1 MVSHLSLFPIEFGL
15 GHHEF
20 SCVDLFGSKIYLTS
34 NGGRMSFF
42 SRLITLFIICNV
54 PVAYGDWRV
63 AQGSTVGFVSIKN
76 NVVGE
81 VNTFD
86 QLSGTIFDSGRVQI
100 VIALSSVETG
110 IKIRNERL
118 QKMLFEVASFP
129 TASIDAA
136 LSDSQIAA
144 LRAGGARAESV
155 SVNIRLHGKT
165 VSKTAN
171 VSVSSSGGDVR
182 VTTTQPIVI
191 TAQEFG
197 LESGVAALQQ
207 IAGLNAISRSIPVTV
222 DLRLTAD

>member
-1 MVSHLSLFPIEFGL
+1 MKLSMFPKLVILLSGVGFMAPVQADWTVSDS
-15 GHHEF
+15 
-20 SCVDLFGSKIYLTS
+20 
-34 NGGRMSFF
+34 
-42 SRLITLFIICNV
+42 SRI
-54 PVAYGDWRV
+54 
-63 AQGSTVGFVSIKN
+63 GFVSIKN
-76 NVVGE
+76 NRIGE
-81 VNTFD
+81 NNAFERV
-86 QLSGTIFDSGRVQI
+86 SGSISESGQVA
-100 VIALSSVETG
+100 VSVDLSSVKTG
-110 IKIRNERL
+110 IGIRNERL

-136 LSDSQIAA
+136 LSDGQIAA

-155 SVNIRLHGKT
+155 SVNISLHGKT

>member
-1 MVSHLSLFPIEFGL
+1 MVSMKLSMFPKLVILLSGVGF
-15 GHHEF
+15 
-20 SCVDLFGSKIYLTS
+20 T
-34 NGGRMSFF
+34 
-42 SRLITLFIICNV
+42 V
-54 PVAYGDWRV
+54 PVQADW
-63 AQGSTVGFVSIKN
+63 TVSDSSRIGFVSIKN
-76 NVVGE
+76 NRIGE
-81 VNTFD
+81 NNAFERV
-86 QLSGTIFDSGRVQI
+86 SGSISESGQVA
-100 VIALSSVETG
+100 VSVDLSSVETG
-110 IKIRNERL
+110 IGIRNERL

-155 SVNIRLHGKT
+155 SVNISLHGKT
-165 VSKTAN
+165 VSKMAN

>member
-1 MVSHLSLFPIEFGL
+1 MVSMKLSMFLKLVILLSGVGFMAPVQADWTV
-15 GHHEF
+15 
-20 SCVDLFGSKIYLTS
+20 SDS
-34 NGGRMSFF
+34 
-42 SRLITLFIICNV
+42 SRI
-54 PVAYGDWRV
+54 
-63 AQGSTVGFVSIKN
+63 GFVSIKN
-76 NVVGE
+76 NRIGE
-81 VNTFD
+81 NNAFERV
-86 QLSGTIFDSGRVQI
+86 SGSISASGQVA
-100 VIALSSVETG
+100 VSVDLSSVETG
-110 IKIRNERL
+110 IGIRNERL

-155 SVNIRLHGKT
+155 SVNISLHGKT

>member
-1 MVSHLSLFPIEFGL
+1 MKLSMFPKLVILLSGVGF
-15 GHHEF
+15 
-20 SCVDLFGSKIYLTS
+20 T
-34 NGGRMSFF
+34 
-42 SRLITLFIICNV
+42 V
-54 PVAYGDWRV
+54 PVQADW
-63 AQGSTVGFVSIKN
+63 TVSDSSRIGFVSIKN
-76 NVVGE
+76 NRIGE
-81 VNTFD
+81 NNAFERV
-86 QLSGTIFDSGRVQI
+86 SGSISESGQVA
-100 VIALSSVETG
+100 VSVDLSSVETG
-110 IKIRNERL
+110 IGIRNERL

-222 DLRLTAD
+222 DLRLSAD

>member
-1 MVSHLSLFPIEFGL
+1 MKLSMFPKLVILLSGVGFMAPVQADWTVSDS
-15 GHHEF
+15 
-20 SCVDLFGSKIYLTS
+20 
-34 NGGRMSFF
+34 
-42 SRLITLFIICNV
+42 SRI
-54 PVAYGDWRV
+54 
-63 AQGSTVGFVSIKN
+63 GFVSIKN
-76 NVVGE
+76 NRIGE
-81 VNTFD
+81 NNAFERV
-86 QLSGTIFDSGRVQI
+86 SGSISESGQVA
-100 VIALSSVETG
+100 VSVDLSSVETG
-110 IKIRNERL
+110 IGIRNERL

-136 LSDSQIAA
+136 LSDGQIAA

-155 SVNIRLHGKT
+155 LVNISLHGKT

>member
-1 MVSHLSLFPIEFGL
+1 MKLSMFPKLVILLSGVGF
-15 GHHEF
+15 
-20 SCVDLFGSKIYLTS
+20 T
-34 NGGRMSFF
+34 
-42 SRLITLFIICNV
+42 V
-54 PVAYGDWRV
+54 PVQADW
-63 AQGSTVGFVSIKN
+63 TVSDSSRIGFVSIKN
-76 NVVGE
+76 NRIGENNAFERVSGSISESGQVV
-81 VNTFD
+81 VSVD
-86 QLSGTIFDSGRVQI
+86 
-100 VIALSSVETG
+100 LSSVETG
-110 IKIRNERL
+110 IGIRNERL

-129 TASIDAA
+129 TASIDAV
-136 LSDSQIAA
+136 LSDGQIAA

-155 SVNIRLHGKT
+155 SVNISLHGKT

>member
-1 MVSHLSLFPIEFGL
+1 MKLSMFPKLVILLSGVGFMAPVQADWTVSDS
-15 GHHEF
+15 
-20 SCVDLFGSKIYLTS
+20 
-34 NGGRMSFF
+34 
-42 SRLITLFIICNV
+42 SRI
-54 PVAYGDWRV
+54 
-63 AQGSTVGFVSIKN
+63 GFVSIKN
-76 NVVGE
+76 NRIGE
-81 VNTFD
+81 NNAFERV
-86 QLSGTIFDSGRVQI
+86 SGSISESGQVA
-100 VIALSSVETG
+100 VTVDLSSVETG
-110 IKIRNERL
+110 IGIRNERL

-136 LSDSQIAA
+136 LSYGQIAA

-155 SVNIRLHGKT
+155 SVNISLHGKT

>member
-1 MVSHLSLFPIEFGL
+1 MKLSMFPKLVILLSGVGFMAPVQADWTVSDS
-15 GHHEF
+15 
-20 SCVDLFGSKIYLTS
+20 
-34 NGGRMSFF
+34 
-42 SRLITLFIICNV
+42 SRI
-54 PVAYGDWRV
+54 
-63 AQGSTVGFVSIKN
+63 GFVSIKN
-76 NVVGE
+76 NRIGE
-81 VNTFD
+81 NNAFERV
-86 QLSGTIFDSGRVQI
+86 SGSISESGQVA
-100 VIALSSVETG
+100 VSVDLSSVETG
-110 IKIRNERL
+110 IGIRNERL

-197 LESGVAALQQ
+197 LESGVEALQQ

>member
-1 MVSHLSLFPIEFGL
+1 MKLSMFPKLVILLSGVGFMAPVEADWTVSDS
-15 GHHEF
+15 
-20 SCVDLFGSKIYLTS
+20 
-34 NGGRMSFF
+34 
-42 SRLITLFIICNV
+42 SRI
-54 PVAYGDWRV
+54 
-63 AQGSTVGFVSIKN
+63 GFVSIKN
-76 NVVGE
+76 NRIGE
-81 VNTFD
+81 NNAFERV
-86 QLSGTIFDSGRVQI
+86 SGSISESGQVA
-100 VIALSSVETG
+100 VSVDLSSVETG
-110 IKIRNERL
+110 IGIRNERL
-118 QKMLFEVASFP
+118 QKILFEVASFP

-136 LSDSQIAA
+136 LSDGQIAA

-155 SVNIRLHGKT
+155 SVNISLHGKT

>member
-1 MVSHLSLFPIEFGL
+1 MVSMKLSMFPKLVILLSGVGFMAPVQADWTV
-15 GHHEF
+15 
-20 SCVDLFGSKIYLTS
+20 SDS
-34 NGGRMSFF
+34 
-42 SRLITLFIICNV
+42 SRI
-54 PVAYGDWRV
+54 
-63 AQGSTVGFVSIKN
+63 GFVSIKN
-76 NVVGE
+76 NRIGE
-81 VNTFD
+81 NNAFERV
-86 QLSGTIFDSGRVQI
+86 SGSISESGQVA
-100 VIALSSVETG
+100 VSVDLSSVETG
-110 IKIRNERL
+110 IGIRNERL

-155 SVNIRLHGKT
+155 SVNIRLRGKT

>member
-1 MVSHLSLFPIEFGL
+1 MKLSMFPKLVILLSGVGF
-15 GHHEF
+15 
-20 SCVDLFGSKIYLTS
+20 T
-34 NGGRMSFF
+34 
-42 SRLITLFIICNV
+42 V
-54 PVAYGDWRV
+54 PVQADW
-63 AQGSTVGFVSIKN
+63 TVSDSSRIGFVSIKN
-76 NVVGE
+76 NRIGE
-81 VNTFD
+81 NNAFERV
-86 QLSGTIFDSGRVQI
+86 SGSISESGQVA
-100 VIALSSVETG
+100 VSVDLSSVETG
-110 IKIRNERL
+110 IGIRNERL

-155 SVNIRLHGKT
+155 SVNIRLHWKT
-165 VSKTAN
+165 VSKMAN

-222 DLRLTAD
+222 DLRLIAD

>member
-1 MVSHLSLFPIEFGL
+1 MVKSMFPKLVILLSAL
-15 GHHEF
+15 GVMAPAQADWTL
-20 SCVDLFGSKIYLTS
+20 SDS
-34 NGGRMSFF
+34 
-42 SRLITLFIICNV
+42 SRI
-54 PVAYGDWRV
+54 
-63 AQGSTVGFVSIKN
+63 GFVSIKN
-76 NVVGE
+76 NRIGE
-81 VNTFD
+81 NNAFERV
-86 QLSGTIFDSGRVQI
+86 SGSISESGQVA
-100 VIALSSVETG
+100 VSVDLSSVETG
-110 IKIRNERL
+110 IGIRNERL

-136 LSDSQIAA
+136 LSDIQIAA

-155 SVNIRLHGKT
+155 SVNISLHGKT
-165 VSKTAN
+165 VSKTVN

>member
-1 MVSHLSLFPIEFGL
+1 MKLSMFPKLVILLSGVGFMAPVQADWTVSDS
-15 GHHEF
+15 
-20 SCVDLFGSKIYLTS
+20 
-34 NGGRMSFF
+34 
-42 SRLITLFIICNV
+42 SRI
-54 PVAYGDWRV
+54 
-63 AQGSTVGFVSIKN
+63 GFVSIKN
-76 NVVGE
+76 NRIGE
-81 VNTFD
+81 NNAFERV
-86 QLSGTIFDSGRVQI
+86 SGSISESGQVA
-100 VIALSSVETG
+100 VSVDLSSVETG
-110 IKIRNERL
+110 IGIRNERL

-144 LRAGGARAESV
+144 LRAGGARADSV
-155 SVNIRLHGKT
+155 SVNISLHGKT
-165 VSKTAN
+165 VSKTVN

>member
-1 MVSHLSLFPIEFGL
+1 MKLSMFPKLVILLSGVGF
-15 GHHEF
+15 
-20 SCVDLFGSKIYLTS
+20 T
-34 NGGRMSFF
+34 
-42 SRLITLFIICNV
+42 V
-54 PVAYGDWRV
+54 PVQADW
-63 AQGSTVGFVSIKN
+63 TVSDSSRIGFVSIKN
-76 NVVGE
+76 NRIGE
-81 VNTFD
+81 NNAFERV
-86 QLSGTIFDSGRVQI
+86 SGSISESGQVA
-100 VIALSSVETG
+100 VSVDLSSVETG
-110 IKIRNERL
+110 IGIRNERL

-155 SVNIRLHGKT
+155 SVNISLHGKT
-165 VSKTAN
+165 VSKMAN

>member
-1 MVSHLSLFPIEFGL
+1 MVSMKLSMFPKLVILLSGVGF
-15 GHHEF
+15 
-20 SCVDLFGSKIYLTS
+20 T
-34 NGGRMSFF
+34 
-42 SRLITLFIICNV
+42 V
-54 PVAYGDWRV
+54 PVQADW
-63 AQGSTVGFVSIKN
+63 TVSDSSRIGFVSIKN
-76 NVVGE
+76 NRIGE
-81 VNTFD
+81 NNAFERV
-86 QLSGTIFDSGRVQI
+86 SGSISESGQVA
-100 VIALSSVETG
+100 VSVDLSSVETG
-110 IKIRNERL
+110 IGIRNERL

-155 SVNIRLHGKT
+155 SVNISLHGKT

-207 IAGLNAISRSIPVTV
+207 IAGLSAISRSIPVTV

>member
-1 MVSHLSLFPIEFGL
+1 MKLSMFPKLVILLSGVGFMAPVQADWTVSDS
-15 GHHEF
+15 
-20 SCVDLFGSKIYLTS
+20 
-34 NGGRMSFF
+34 
-42 SRLITLFIICNV
+42 SRI
-54 PVAYGDWRV
+54 
-63 AQGSTVGFVSIKN
+63 GFVSIKN
-76 NVVGE
+76 NRIGE
-81 VNTFD
+81 NNAFERV
-86 QLSGTIFDSGRVQI
+86 SGSISESGQVA
-100 VIALSSVETG
+100 VSVDLSSMETG
-110 IKIRNERL
+110 IGIRNERL

-155 SVNIRLHGKT
+155 SVNISLHGKT
-165 VSKTAN
+165 VSKMAN

>member
-1 MVSHLSLFPIEFGL
+1 MKLSMFPKLVILLSGVGFMAPVQADWTVSDS
-15 GHHEF
+15 
-20 SCVDLFGSKIYLTS
+20 
-34 NGGRMSFF
+34 
-42 SRLITLFIICNV
+42 SRI
-54 PVAYGDWRV
+54 
-63 AQGSTVGFVSIKN
+63 GFVSIKN
-76 NVVGE
+76 NRIGE
-81 VNTFD
+81 NNAFERV
-86 QLSGTIFDSGRVQI
+86 SGSISESGQVE
-100 VIALSSVETG
+100 VSVDLSSVETG
-110 IKIRNERL
+110 IGIRNERL

-155 SVNIRLHGKT
+155 SVNISLHGKT

>member
-1 MVSHLSLFPIEFGL
+1 MKLSMFPKLVILLSGVGF
-15 GHHEF
+15 
-20 SCVDLFGSKIYLTS
+20 
-34 NGGRMSFF
+34 M
-42 SRLITLFIICNV
+42 V
-54 PVAYGDWRV
+54 PVEADW
-63 AQGSTVGFVSIKN
+63 TVSDSSRIGFVSIKN
-76 NVVGE
+76 NRIGE
-81 VNTFD
+81 NNAFERV
-86 QLSGTIFDSGRVQI
+86 SGSISESGQVA
-100 VIALSSVETG
+100 VSVDLSSVETG
-110 IKIRNERL
+110 IGIRNERL

-155 SVNIRLHGKT
+155 SVNIRLRGKT

>member
-1 MVSHLSLFPIEFGL
+1 MKLSMFPKLVILLSGVGFMAPVQADWTVSDS
-15 GHHEF
+15 
-20 SCVDLFGSKIYLTS
+20 
-34 NGGRMSFF
+34 
-42 SRLITLFIICNV
+42 SRI
-54 PVAYGDWRV
+54 
-63 AQGSTVGFVSIKN
+63 GFVSIKN
-76 NVVGE
+76 NRIGE
-81 VNTFD
+81 NNAFERV
-86 QLSGTIFDSGRVQI
+86 SGSISESGQVA
-100 VIALSSVETG
+100 VSVDLSSVETG
-110 IKIRNERL
+110 IGIRNERL

-144 LRAGGARAESV
+144 LKAGGARAESV
-155 SVNIRLHGKT
+155 SVNISLHGKT

>member
-1 MVSHLSLFPIEFGL
+1 MKLSMFPKLVILLSGVGFMEPVEADWTVSDS
-15 GHHEF
+15 
-20 SCVDLFGSKIYLTS
+20 
-34 NGGRMSFF
+34 
-42 SRLITLFIICNV
+42 SRI
-54 PVAYGDWRV
+54 
-63 AQGSTVGFVSIKN
+63 GFVSIKN
-76 NVVGE
+76 NRIGE
-81 VNTFD
+81 NNAFERV
-86 QLSGTIFDSGRVQI
+86 SGSISESGQVA
-100 VIALSSVETG
+100 VSVDLSSVETG
-110 IKIRNERL
+110 IGIRNERL

-155 SVNIRLHGKT
+155 SVNISLHGKT

-207 IAGLNAISRSIPVTV
+207 IAGLSAISRSIPVTV

>member
-1 MVSHLSLFPIEFGL
+1 MKLSMFPKLVILLSGVGFMAPVQADWTVSDS
-15 GHHEF
+15 
-20 SCVDLFGSKIYLTS
+20 
-34 NGGRMSFF
+34 
-42 SRLITLFIICNV
+42 SRI
-54 PVAYGDWRV
+54 
-63 AQGSTVGFVSIKN
+63 GFVSIKN
-76 NVVGE
+76 NRIGE
-81 VNTFD
+81 NNAFERV
-86 QLSGTIFDSGRVQI
+86 SGSISESGQVA
-100 VIALSSVETG
+100 VSVDLSSVETG
-110 IKIRNERL
+110 IGIRNERL

-155 SVNIRLHGKT
+155 SVNISLHGKT

-207 IAGLNAISRSIPVTV
+207 IAGLNAISRSIPITV

>member
-1 MVSHLSLFPIEFGL
+1 MKLSMFPKLVILLSGVGFMAPVQADWTVSDS
-15 GHHEF
+15 
-20 SCVDLFGSKIYLTS
+20 
-34 NGGRMSFF
+34 
-42 SRLITLFIICNV
+42 SRI
-54 PVAYGDWRV
+54 
-63 AQGSTVGFVSIKN
+63 GFVSIKN
-76 NVVGE
+76 NRIGE
-81 VNTFD
+81 NNAFERV
-86 QLSGTIFDSGRVQI
+86 SGSISESGQVA
-100 VIALSSVETG
+100 VSVDLSSVETG
-110 IKIRNERL
+110 IGIRNERL

-129 TASIDAA
+129 TASVDAA

-155 SVNIRLHGKT
+155 SVNISLHGKT

-207 IAGLNAISRSIPVTV
+207 IAGLSAISRSIPVTV